1 MRWSTIVVTA
11 MALPLIAE
19 WAEATERLEPG
30 GAEFLRKRSTGS
42 RDYYIVHT
50 GQSNQCAIVAGDFG
64 YPPVGALDNKPYAD
78 EKYAKSALA
87 KFPAC
92 KGGEVETDEVTDKK
106 HKKK

>member
-19 WAEATERLEPG
+19 WAEAADRLEPG

-42 RDYYIVHT
+42 RDYYIVHKAHSDQCSIVT
-50 GQSNQCAIVAGDFG
+50 GEFD
-64 YPPVGALDNKPYAD
+64 YPPVGALDDKPYAD

-92 KGGEVETDEVTDKK
+92 KGGEVETDDATDEK
-106 HKKK
+106 HENK